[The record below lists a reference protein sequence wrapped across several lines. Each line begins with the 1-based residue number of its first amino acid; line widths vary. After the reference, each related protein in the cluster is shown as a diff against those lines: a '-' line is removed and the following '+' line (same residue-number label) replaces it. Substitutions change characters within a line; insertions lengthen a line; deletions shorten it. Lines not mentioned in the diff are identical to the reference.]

1 MVFEWDDSKDVRN
14 QKKHGISFG
23 ESISVFDDPDALS
36 LYDVSHSDDEDRWV
50 TLGLSVKGNLLVIV
64 HTSRKHLDVERIR
77 IISSRRADKE
87 EEISYYNRAR

>member
-1 MVFEWDDSKDVRN
+1 MVFEWDKNKDVLN

-50 TLGLSVKGNLLVIV
+50 TLGLTIKGNLLVIV
-64 HTSRKHLDVERIR
+64 HTYRKHLEGERIR
-77 IISSRRADKE
+77 IISSRMADK
-87 EEISYYNRAR
+87 EEISYYIL